1 MKLNRKKELVSRTIG
16 VGKGRILFNK
26 ERLSEIK
33 EAITKQDIRDLVE
46 SKAIMIREITGRRK
60 VERRR
65 TRRRIGSIRKK
76 ISNRK
81 RKYIIL
87 TRRLRSYVLGL
98 KKRGAISKDLFWQLR
113 KEIKAKSFKDLSH
126 FKERIKGEGK

>member
-65 TRRRIGSIRKK
+65 TRRRIGSIR
-76 ISNRK
+76 
-81 RKYIIL
+81 
-87 TRRLRSYVLGL
+87 
-98 KKRGAISKDLFWQLR
+98 
-113 KEIKAKSFKDLSH
+113 
-126 FKERIKGEGK
+126 